1 MTRTNIGCHPPPGLR
16 QPWTRRPPL
25 GQASPSATKYAA
37 KELELLA
44 RFHDAAGKVADAE
57 RNAGDSIL
65 DGESTDA
72 AMNAIVRAR
81 AQVAAIEG
89 AIRGC
94 RARRLVAIE
103 SKIAAEA
110 ADLRKRAGEARA
122 EQERIATKAG
132 RRLKALRELEGCKY
146 MPVPGPFIPASIPQ
160 SSRLASQASSLAD
173 QAAHLEAAGIP
184 DSGSV
189 QLDDVTSTADLAAAI
204 LKHPSDGPSAADIH
218 AWAALCDPLDRFGTH
233 PRSFRVSRADG
244 VMNFADS
251 FIQVPD
257 LAPQGDISIYTGR
270 RLAPDLNR
278 ATFRAPVTMQPS
290 PRTVKIAAPVPEP
303 STALPESPASAPGR
317 LISVAAYLGH
327 ESRPHQEDD
336 APADAVQS

>member
-1 MTRTNIGCHPPPGLR
+1 MTDLE
-16 QPWTRRPPL
+16 
-25 GQASPSATKYAA
+25 KYAV

-44 RFHDAAGKVADAE
+44 GLHEAAGKVANAE
-57 RNAGDSIL
+57 RSAGDGIL

-72 AMNAIVRAR
+72 AVDAIVRAR
-81 AQVAAIEG
+81 AQVAALEG
-89 AIRGC
+89 AIRSC
-94 RARRLVAIE
+94 RVRRLAAIE

-132 RRLKALRELEGCKY
+132 RHLKALKELEGCEY
-146 MPVPGPFIPASIPQ
+146 VPVTNPYIPASIPQ
-160 SSRLASQASSLAD
+160 SSRLASLAASLED
-173 QAAHLEAAGIP
+173 QAARLEAAGIP

-189 QLDDVTSTADLAAAI
+189 QLDDVTSTADLTAAI

-218 AWAALCDPLDRFGTH
+218 LWAAACDPLDRFGTH
-233 PRSFRVSRADG
+233 PRNYRVSWAGG

-251 FIQVPD
+251 FVQVPG

-278 ATFRAPVTMQPS
+278 ATFRAPASLQPK
-290 PRTVKIAAPVPEP
+290 PRPAKNVAAEPEP
-303 STALPESPASAPGR
+303 ATALPEPPASAPGR
-317 LISVAAYLGH
+317 LTSVAAYLGH
-327 ESRPHQEDD
+327 ESRPRQEDE
-336 APADAVQS
+336 A

>member
-1 MTRTNIGCHPPPGLR
+1 MTDLE
-16 QPWTRRPPL
+16 
-25 GQASPSATKYAA
+25 KYAV

-44 RFHDAAGKVADAE
+44 SLRDAAGKIADAE
-57 RNAGDSIL
+57 RSAGDSIL

-72 AMNAIVRAR
+72 AVDAIVRAR
-81 AQVAAIEG
+81 AQVAALEG
-89 AIRGC
+89 AIRSC
-94 RARRLVAIE
+94 RARRLKAIE

-110 ADLRKRAGEARA
+110 ADLRKRAAEAHA
-122 EQERIATKAG
+122 EQERIAAKAG
-132 RRLKALRELEGCKY
+132 RHLKALRELEGCEY
-146 MPVPGPFIPASIPQ
+146 IAVSNPYVPASIPQ
-160 SSRLASQASSLAD
+160 SSRLASLAASLED
-173 QAAHLEAAGIP
+173 QAAQLETAGIP

-233 PRSFRVSRADG
+233 PRSFRVSWAG
-244 VMNFADS
+244 GAMNFADS

-278 ATFRAPVTMQPS
+278 ATFRAPVSLQPKPRPAKNVAPTPEPPAAPS
-290 PRTVKIAAPVPEP
+290 PEPPAPN
-303 STALPESPASAPGR
+303 PGR

-327 ESRPHQEDD
+327 ESHPRQEDE
-336 APADAVQS
+336 A